1 MPKPT
6 VWPVPNKRPFAINVG
21 AVSTQ
26 VVPALSD
33 RLTLVGVNTGTE
45 VCYVSEGVAAVFG
58 LGDAVY
64 PGGSMHMD
72 ELNLYIGP
80 IYAICATGAAILSC
94 TEGSR

>member
-26 VVPALSD
+26 VVPALLG

-45 VCYVSEGVAAVFG
+45 VCYVSEGAPAVMG

-64 PGGSMHMD
+64 PQGSMHMD
-72 ELNLYIGP
+72 ELNLYTGEIN
-80 IYAICATGAAILSC
+80 AICATGAAILSC
-94 TEGSR
+94 TEGTL